1 MFAFALDRQW
11 DDFRELVIEYM
22 YFLHLPFPLRFSKEN
37 APESVFSEWEQTL
50 SICPKSNTAMSIELR
65 LRVSDA
71 FGGDGQ
77 VWNAVV
83 VGCRIRVGTGMRH
96 RLNSPFSLFP
106 EKL

>member
-1 MFAFALDRQW
+1 MTSGNCDRVYVLPPLALPAALFKRK
-11 DDFRELVIEYM
+11 RTGV
-22 YFLHLPFPLRFSKEN
+22 S
-37 APESVFSEWEQTL
+37 FSEWEQTL
-50 SICPKSNTAMSIELR
+50 SICPKSNTAISIELR